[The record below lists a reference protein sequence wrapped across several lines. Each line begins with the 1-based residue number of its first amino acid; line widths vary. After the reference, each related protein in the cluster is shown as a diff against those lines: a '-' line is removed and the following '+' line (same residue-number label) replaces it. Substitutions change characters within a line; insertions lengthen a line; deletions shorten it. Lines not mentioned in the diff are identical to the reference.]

1 MLRVSPTPC
10 DCRLENA
17 IFERLHALHVS
28 PLHVIDAITNTDTGR
43 IALLRRR
50 LWCARD
56 SLVAIQPY
64 ESQVSMLRL
73 LAAVCLIHW
82 LREWLENGRLVSAY
96 GAQNAGIVSCPVH
109 IIVSWV
115 AYHVCS
121 QAKARYSKAPTTW
134 TLDPAA
140 RWKQRSS
147 TPTTSRTHHLSV
159 PPFISLMFQVC
170 ECPDRLWNRVC

>member
-115 AYHVCS
+115 AYHVCFS
-121 QAKARYSKAPTTW
+121 GKSSLLKGAYNLDTRPSGTVETAKLDAHYVTDPSLVSAPVHIV
-134 TLDPAA
+134 D
-140 RWKQRSS
+140 
-147 TPTTSRTHHLSV
+147 V
-159 PPFISLMFQVC
+159 PGL
-170 ECPDRLWNRVC
+170 